1 MKKKSYLSSVLL
13 LVAIFVVVA
22 VISEQFFLRFDFTEG
37 GQYSLSKA
45 TKDILKNLDSPV
57 TVTAY
62 FTQDLPPDLAK
73 VKRNFQD
80 MLTEY
85 NSLSNG
91 NVVFKFENPSKDPAL
106 ENEAIAA
113 GVRPVLFKA
122 REKDEVKQQKVFMGA
137 VISLNNQT
145 EVIPFV
151 NPQGSIE
158 YDLTTSIKKL
168 SVINKP
174 LIGFVQGQG
183 EPPLQAYQQ
192 VLAELN
198 VLYQVEPVTLS
209 DTIHDINKYRT
220 LVISAP
226 KDTFNL
232 EAFRVLD
239 KYLNNGGNLFV
250 AYNTV
255 EANLQTLS
263 GEKVATNLSDWLA
276 QKGIKVSDSFVL
288 DANCGNVNVSQQMG
302 GFNMSTPV
310 KFPYLPMISNFAEV
324 SITKGLEQIMLGFPS
339 PISYVGDTS
348 VHFTPLAKTS
358 ELTGLQELPVRI
370 DVQHNWVR
378 TDFPDGEQVVAALLE
393 GKFGLEESKIVVV
406 TSGDFAV
413 NGTGQRPRQL
423 QPDNVSLMVNSI
435 DWMSDATGLIDLR
448 TKTITS
454 RPLDQLTDAK
464 KAMLKWGNFLL
475 PLILVVVY
483 GLFRLQWRRKQRMKR
498 MEVGYVK

>member
-1 MKKKSYLSSVLL
+1 MKKKTYLSSVLL

-22 VISEQFFLRFDFTEG
+22 IISEQFFLRFDLTEG

-45 TKDILKNLDSPV
+45 TKDILNDLDNTV

-62 FTQDLPPDLAK
+62 FTTDLPPDLAK

-80 MLTEY
+80 MLVEY
-85 NSLSNG
+85 NSLSHG
-91 NVVFKFENPSKDPAL
+91 NVVFKFEDPGKDPTL
-106 ENEAIAA
+106 ENEAMAA
-113 GVRPVLFKA
+113 GIHPMLFKA

-137 VISLNNQT
+137 VISLNNQK
-145 EVIPFV
+145 EVIPFI

-168 SVINKP
+168 SVSNKP

-183 EPPLQAYQQ
+183 EPALEAYQQ
-192 VLAELN
+192 VLGELD
-198 VLYQVEPVTLS
+198 VLYKVEPVFLS
-209 DTIHDINKYRT
+209 DTIRDINKFRT
-220 LVISAP
+220 LVISNPA
-226 KDTFNL
+226 DTFNV

-250 AYNTV
+250 AFNTV
-255 EANLQTLS
+255 NANLQTLS
-263 GEKVATNLSDWLA
+263 GEKVNTNLAEWLA
-276 QKGIKVSDSFVL
+276 KKGIQVSDQFVL
-288 DANCGNVNVSQQMG
+288 DASCGNVNVSQQMG
-302 GFNMSTPV
+302 AFNMSTPV
-310 KFPYLPMISNFAEV
+310 KFPYLPLISNFADV

-339 PISYVGDTS
+339 PISFTGDTS
-348 VHFTPLAKTS
+348 IRYTPLAKTS
-358 ELTGLQELPVRI
+358 ELTGLQNLPVRI

-378 TDFPDGEQVVAALLE
+378 TDFPDGEQVVAALFE
-393 GKFGLEESKIVVV
+393 GKFGLENAKIVVV

-423 QPDNVSLMVNSI
+423 QPDNISLMVNSI
-435 DWMSDATGLIDLR
+435 DWMSDATGLIELR

-464 KAMLKWGNFLL
+464 KAMMKWGNFLL
-475 PLILVVVY
+475 PLVLVIIY
-483 GLFRLQWRRKQRMKR
+483 GLFRLQWRRKQRNKR
-498 MEVGYVK
+498 MEEGYVK